1 MRCFLRFGGRRAG
14 GVDRGGGVED
24 GETTVGGV
32 DGGVEFCDGDTTVGG
47 EADAVFVDAC
57 LSCLMRCLD
66 LNFRPIDLLF
76 RFIGIITSQ

>member
-47 EADAVFVDAC
+47 EADAVFGDAC
-57 LSCLMRCLD
+57 LSDLIRCLD
-66 LNFRPIDLLF
+66 LYFLPI
-76 RFIGIITSQ
+76 